1 MLYFFALFVT
11 SSIQNRSV
19 RIGYL
24 SLIAVWKQFYGYGL
38 GFLESYIKV
47 IVLKR
52 QPQEAFPNLFFK
64 H

>member
-1 MLYFFALFVT
+1 VT

-52 QPQEAFPNLFFK
+52 KPEVAFPNLFFK